1 VRVILDAMP
10 VRLLPLLLAAALSC
24 GAARAQAPEREAN
37 EAERLVREL
46 NSGTVPVGAPFT
58 LRDADGRR
66 RSLADFRGKV
76 VVLYFGFTF
85 CPDVCPTDL
94 AQIARAL
101 RSLGKRTREV
111 QPLFVTLDPERDTPA
126 LLRRYVRSFHPSIV
140 ALTGSEAEVRRVARD
155 FKVYSEKVPDGRG
168 GYTIAHAAFTFVLG
182 RDGRYREFVPPG
194 TPSGRI
200 AAVIED
206 ALDES
211 R

>member
-1 VRVILDAMP
+1 VATLNLRRA
-10 VRLLPLLLAAALSC
+10 PLLLAALLACAS
-24 GAARAQAPEREAN
+24 AHAQAPEREAS

-46 NSGTVPVGAPFT
+46 TSGTAQVGAPFR
-58 LRDADGRR
+58 LRDASGRQ

-94 AQIARAL
+94 AQIGKAL
-101 RSLGKRTREV
+101 RSLGPRARGV

-126 LLRRYVRSFHPSIV
+126 LLRRYVRSFHPSII
-140 ALTGSEAEVRRVARD
+140 ALTGTEPEVRQVARS
-155 FKVYSEKVPDGRG
+155 FKVYSERVPDERG

-194 TPSGRI
+194 TPAGRI
-200 AAVIED
+200 AAVIEE
-206 ALDES
+206 ALDE
-211 R
+211 RP